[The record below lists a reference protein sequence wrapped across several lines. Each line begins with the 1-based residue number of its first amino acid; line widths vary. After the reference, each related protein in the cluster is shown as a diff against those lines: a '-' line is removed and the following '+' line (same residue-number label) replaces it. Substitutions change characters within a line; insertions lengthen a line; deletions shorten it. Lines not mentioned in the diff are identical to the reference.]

1 MLRRAA
7 VSIAALSALT
17 VALVATSESPLGINL
32 SGATVALDDHGLFEL
47 ADDSDDTD
55 DPVLVAAAWRVDLG
69 TTVGTTRMAPYNWL
83 RARLDG
89 GPEVGLPLL
98 VDDCDGNVLADTPEL
113 VPSPDVLSR
122 SPNAWTHELNLPF
135 ITWDCDDAGQCE
147 TSICVTAAETTRAV
161 ADLDLELQIAFQVT
175 EGESASEVTTT
186 VERLPDPEPE

>member
-89 GPEVGLPLL
+89 GPEVGLHLL

-113 VPSPDVLSR
+113 VPSPDVRQRPSIAVDR
-122 SPNAWTHELNLPF
+122 SLPHGL
-135 ITWDCDDAGQCE
+135 IMTQQIERTRVVPLAHRPRDPAQ
-147 TSICVTAAETTRAV
+147 TPAAKRAPSV
-161 ADLDLELQIAFQVT
+161 QDVRHQAPRQLQAFQHLSST
-175 EGESASEVTTT
+175 EV
-186 VERLPDPEPE
+186 PPQHQ